1 MSLPAEELGA
11 ALQDGIVL
19 CHLANHV
26 RPRAVASVHV
36 PSPGVVGYISKE
48 LFMPHENFL
57 LEKRN
62 WNQSD
67 FTGLKCFFS
76 DLTIL
81 DVWRIFLNL
90 GGKLNHV
97 EELLGIL

>member
-36 PSPGVVGYISKE
+36 PSPGVVNAKQI
-48 LFMPHENFL
+48 
-57 LEKRN
+57 
-62 WNQSD
+62 
-67 FTGLKCFFS
+67 
-76 DLTIL
+76 
-81 DVWRIFLNL
+81 
-90 GGKLNHV
+90 
-97 EELLGIL
+97 